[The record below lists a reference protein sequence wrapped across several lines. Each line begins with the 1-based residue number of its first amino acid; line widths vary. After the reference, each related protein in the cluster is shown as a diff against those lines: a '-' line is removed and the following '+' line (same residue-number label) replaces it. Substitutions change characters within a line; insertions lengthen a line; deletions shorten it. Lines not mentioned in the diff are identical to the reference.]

1 MSSPAVQFRSR
12 MPRIAEAAVE
22 RARLTVVPRRR
33 VRAARVPFVSLV
45 SLVLLGGVI
54 GLLLFNT
61 SMQQASF
68 AATSLESQAS
78 TLSAREQTLRMELDV
93 LRNPQHVAEQARRMG
108 MVTAGSPAFLSL
120 ADGKILGDAAPPDPA
135 QNVRILPPAPQLPA
149 VLNPAPTYVDAPDQG
164 LGHGHGNGHANGHG
178 ASSASHGHG
187 DGRNDAASHEN
198 HQNHKNNQ
206 PHQPQ
211 HR

>member
-33 VRAARVPFVSLV
+33 VRAARVPFVTLV

-68 AATSLESQAS
+68 ATTSLEDQAS
-78 TLSAREQTLRMELDV
+78 TLSAREQTLRMELDD
-93 LRNPQHVAEQARRMG
+93 LRNPQRVATQAQAMG
-108 MVTAGSPAFLSL
+108 MVIPSNPVFLDLATGKTTGVRTPATRENAIQL
-120 ADGKILGDAAPPDPA
+120 
-135 QNVRILPPAPQLPA
+135 QPPAPIKPA
-149 VLNPAPTYVDAPDQG
+149 ILAPAPTYVEVPAPTTVEEQAATG
-164 LGHGHGNGHANGHG
+164 PG
-178 ASSASHGHG
+178 AVNAKPRKF
-187 DGRNDAASHEN
+187 RN
-198 HQNHKNNQ
+198 
-206 PHQPQ
+206 
-211 HR
+211 R

>member
-33 VRAARVPFVSLV
+33 VRAARVPFVTLV
-45 SLVLLGGVI
+45 SLILLGGVI

-68 AATSLESQAS
+68 AATSLEDQAS

-108 MVTAGSPAFLSL
+108 MVTAGSPAFLKLS
-120 ADGKILGDAAPPDPA
+120 DGKILGTATPPDPT
-135 QNVRILPPAPQLPA
+135 QDVRIVPPPPAKPP
-149 VLNPAPTYVDAPDQG
+149 VLNPAPTYVDPPTQSSTQSYGHSSG
-164 LGHGHGNGHANGHG
+164 LVPG
-178 ASSASHGHG
+178 ASSDGAGHG
-187 DGRNDAASHEN
+187 DGTKN
-198 HQNHKNNQ
+198 HTGHNN
-206 PHQPQ
+206 PTSN
-211 HR
+211 